1 MNLRD
6 FQYLLAVYEFRNFSK
21 AAEKCFVS
29 QPTLS
34 GQLKKMEDELGAPLM
49 ERSTRQVIFTEL
61 GESIVQKAREV
72 NLTVEQ
78 IRMLAKQSNDPLA
91 GDFHLGLIPTVGP
104 FLLPVI
110 MPLLTE
116 RLPKLNFYLHEL
128 QTEQMIEKLLNG
140 ELDAG
145 ILAKLDWNISVDEYP
160 LYEEKFSLALKSD
173 DPLAIKNKHVKPA
186 ILKDRDVLMLED
198 GHCLRDQ
205 ALGVCFAAGAN
216 EDQRFKATSM
226 DTLLHMVATG
236 AGMTLVP
243 ELACQQKL
251 NGVSYLPFSKPSP
264 SRDIVL
270 LSRKSY
276 VRQTAIKR
284 IVDTVQQRISS
295 IIASGIGLLLIK
307 FHVLNCLT
315 VTLQC
320 NQIAIGDVLII
331 DF

>member
-6 FQYLLAVYEFRNFSK
+6 LQYLLAVYEFNNFSK

-34 GQLKKMEDELGAPLM
+34 GQLKKMEEELGAPLM

-61 GESIVQKAREV
+61 GEQIVEKARQV
-72 NLTVEQ
+72 SITVEQ
-78 IRMLAKQSNDPLA
+78 IKMLAKESKDPLS
-91 GDFHLGLIPTVGP
+91 GDFHLGLIPTIGP
-104 FLLPVI
+104 FLLPII
-110 MPLLTE
+110 MPLLSE
-116 RLPKLNFYLHEL
+116 KLPKLNVYLHEL
-128 QTEQMIEKLLNG
+128 QTDQLIAKLLKG

-145 ILAKLDWNISVDEYP
+145 ILAKMDWDLPVVEYS
-160 LYEEKFSLALKSD
+160 LYQEKFMLALQSN
-173 DPLAIKNKHVKPA
+173 DPIAIKNKQVKA
-186 ILKDRDVLMLED
+186 NVLRGRDVLMLED

-243 ELACQQKL
+243 ELACQQKV
-251 NGVSYLPFSKPSP
+251 NEVTYLPFTKPSP
-264 SRDIVL
+264 SREVVL

-276 VRQTAIKR
+276 VRQTAIQR
-284 IVDTVQQRISS
+284 FVEIVQQ
-295 IIASGIGLLLIK
+295 ATTQDLSG
-307 FHVLNCLT
+307 
-315 VTLQC
+315 
-320 NQIAIGDVLII
+320 
-331 DF
+331 